1 METQNIGSV
10 KGSHQNEIGKTCFD
24 IIRLRAH
31 CVTDIQTFKHQL
43 NHLMFLDTRTK
54 GNIVVSIL
62 FSSEVTNLHPAMLD
76 DVTEV
81 CAEMIAKVL
90 GI

>member
-1 METQNIGSV
+1 METQNLGSV
-10 KGSHQNEIGKTCFD
+10 NGSHQNEMGKACFD
-24 IIRLRAH
+24 LIRLRAQ

-43 NHLMFLDTRTK
+43 NHLMFLDTLTK

-62 FSSEVTNLHPAMLD
+62 FSSEVTNRHPLMLNV
-76 DVTEV
+76 VTEA
-81 CAEMIAKVL
+81 CAEMIGKVL